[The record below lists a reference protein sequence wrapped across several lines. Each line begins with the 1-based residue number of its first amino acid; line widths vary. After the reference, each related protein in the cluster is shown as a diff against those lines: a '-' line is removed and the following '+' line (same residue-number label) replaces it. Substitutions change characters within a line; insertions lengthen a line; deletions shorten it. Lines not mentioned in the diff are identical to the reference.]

1 MADRGRLVEL
11 RREVEWRRC
20 QADPEYF
27 LARYWKIRHP
37 SRGLIGFE
45 MRDAQRQ
52 GLQHWLENRY
62 SLTLKAR
69 QIGWSTLATA
79 FQVWW
84 ALFKPE
90 SEVIDVSR
98 TEREAKDLLAKSM
111 RGYRNLPEWMRLRV
125 RTVSDT
131 QTEVVFSN
139 GSKIASHPS
148 ASDPARG
155 TSASLIIVDEWAFLP
170 NPEEAW
176 ASIEPVADIGGR
188 IIGLS
193 TANGWGNFFHELWS
207 GAKAGD
213 NQFRTLFFG
222 WDAVPE
228 RDEDWFLAKRAS
240 LPAWQLAQEYPS
252 TEREA
257 FIQSGRNVVEQA
269 VIDLVEPQEPQVGV
283 LRDDGVSGARAWFF
297 APVERGELSVW
308 QEPELDAVYVVG
320 ADVAEGLEHGDY
332 SSAHVVR
339 ADTGEVVAHWHG
351 HLSPDL
357 FAVELMRLGGWYNN
371 ALMAPEANNHGLTV
385 VTALRHLRYPKL
397 FRTRSLGTVRREPQQ
412 RFGWFTSTVTKPI
425 LVDELVGNLRD
436 GTLQLFCAATKAELE
451 TFTRDSKGRMKGSPH
466 DDRVISLGIANQML
480 KYAFTK
486 PYFEPESRRWTLDWW
501 AGLPP
506 VGGEQS
512 AGDVWVIGGDR
523 VGSSHR

>member
-1 MADRGRLVEL
+1 VADRGRLVEL

-20 QADPEYF
+20 SGNPEYF
-27 LARYWKIRHP
+27 LGTYWKIRHP
-37 SRGLIGFE
+37 SQGLVPFKLRE
-45 MRDAQRQ
+45 AQQ
-52 GLQHWLENRY
+52 AGLQHWLDNRY

-69 QIGWSTLATA
+69 QIGWSTLATG

-111 RGYRNLPEWMRLRV
+111 RGYRNLPEWMRKRV

-193 TANGWGNFFHELWS
+193 TANGWGNFFHTLWS
-207 GAKAGD
+207 EAKQGS
-213 NQFRTLFFG
+213 NQFETLFFG

-228 RDEDWFLAKRAS
+228 RDQAWWLAKKAS

-252 TEREA
+252 NEREA
-257 FIQSGRNVVEQA
+257 FIQSGRNVIEQE
-269 VIDLVEPQEPQVGV
+269 VIDRIGPQEPVAVGS
-283 LRDDGVSGARAWFF
+283 LRDTDVAGGGAWTLAPDPNGPLRVWAFPEPDGV
-297 APVERGELSVW
+297 
-308 QEPELDAVYVVG
+308 YVLG
-320 ADVAEGLEHGDY
+320 ADVAEGLEHGDF
-332 SSAHVVR
+332 SSAHVIS

-351 HLSPDL
+351 HLAPDL
-357 FAVELMRLGGWYNN
+357 FATEIYRLGRWFND
-371 ALMAPEANNHGLTV
+371 ALVAPEANNHGLTV
-385 VTALRHLRYPKL
+385 VTELRSLRYPRM
-397 FRTRSLGTVRREPQQ
+397 FRNRSLGTIRREPQE
-412 RFGWFTSTVTKPI
+412 RFGWFTSSVTKPI
-425 LVDELVGNLRD
+425 LVDEMVANLRD
-436 GTLQLFCAATKAELE
+436 GSLQLFCERTKAELE
-451 TFTRDSKGRMKGSPH
+451 TFTRDAKGRMRGSPH

-480 KYAFTK
+480 KYAFSR
-486 PYFEPESRRWTLDWW
+486 PYHQEVDKQWTLDWW
-501 AGLPP
+501 ASLPRA
-506 VGGEQS
+506 GEQEHDE
-512 AGDVWVIGGDR
+512 GWVIGRHSVAGR
-523 VGSSHR
+523 R